1 MQNNKQKLILQ
12 FVASTVSSYTL
23 NYLMSVYKGKSGD
36 LANPGLLNFGA
47 FKGSYEGFELFIFI
61 FMACIGNK

>member
-1 MQNNKQKLILQ
+1 
-12 FVASTVSSYTL
+12 
-23 NYLMSVYKGKSGD
+23 MSVYKGKSGD